1 MKSPRL
7 SVLMPVYNAE
17 RYLEE
22 SIRSIL
28 NQTFS
33 DFELLIGDDGCT
45 DRSIQIINT
54 FKDDR
59 IVVIRNE
66 KNLGIAN
73 TLNKLIDAA
82 RGEYIARH
90 DSDDIAQEKRF
101 EKQIGF
107 LATHPE
113 IGVCGTN
120 FTCFGSKIKRMFMPP
135 GDDEIRTYMLVNN
148 PICHPTVMVRKSC
161 LTSKYDQLLFPAE
174 DYALWY
180 ELSKGTKLV
189 NLQESLLKYRWHDSN
204 ISTTSNPRQ
213 VEAANAVR
221 ATIFKETLNHN
232 INEKET
238 QILNQVVDRRLSS
251 FTDLDFFEKFLLTI
265 RSRNKETA
273 YYKEEALQQRIFRLW
288 TSACFKLK
296 GIGIFKKIS
305 TFLKSEIF
313 SFSDFMKLIVQTIRQ

>member
-1 MKSPRL
+1 
-7 SVLMPVYNAE
+7 MPVYNAE
-17 RYLEE
+17 RYLAE
-22 SIRSIL
+22 SIISIL
-28 NQTFS
+28 NQTFT

-120 FTCFGSKIKRMFMPP
+120 FTCFGSKKKRMFMPP
-135 GDDEIRTYMLVNN
+135 GDAEIRTYMLVNN

-161 LTSKYDQLLFPAE
+161 LTSKYNQLLFPAE

-204 ISTTSNPRQ
+204 ISTTSNPKQ

-221 ATIFKETLNHN
+221 ATVFKETLNHQ
-232 INEKET
+232 ITEKET
-238 QILNQVVDRRLSS
+238 QILNQVVDRRLTSLA
-251 FTDLDFFEKFLLTI
+251 DLVFFEEFLLKI

-273 YYKEEALQQRIFRLW
+273 YYKGQALQQRFFRLW
-288 TSACFKLK
+288 TSACFKLR
-296 GIGIFKKIS
+296 GVSTVKKIQ
-305 TFLKSEIF
+305 TYLQSELF
-313 SFSDFMKLIVQTIRQ
+313 SLNDFVYLISQRIR